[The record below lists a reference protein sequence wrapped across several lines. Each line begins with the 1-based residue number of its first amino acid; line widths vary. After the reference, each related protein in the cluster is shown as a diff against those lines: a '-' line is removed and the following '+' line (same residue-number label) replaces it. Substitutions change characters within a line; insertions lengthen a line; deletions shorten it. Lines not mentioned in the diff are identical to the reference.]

1 MSGLQPHLQADTMH
15 DFASGFVADVA
26 FGGKLPTSKYSR
38 AGAPSAQRCAPP
50 RVSCHAFAAADT
62 EPDNSLDGSGSDGD
76 SIDLDRVRSQFSSIR
91 SQLQGAHDRRAWVS
105 AFACA
110 LPLN

>member
-1 MSGLQPHLQADTMH
+1 MLHLE
-15 DFASGFVADVA
+15 ASCRHRNTHERVR
-26 FGGKLPTSKYSR
+26 LPRNAVRRR
-38 AGAPSAQRCAPP
+38 ALG
-50 RVSCHAFAAADT
+50 CHAFAAADT
-62 EPDNSLDGSGSDGD
+62 ELDNSLDGSGSDGD

-105 AFACA
+105 ASACA

>member
-1 MSGLQPHLQADTMH
+1 MA
-15 DFASGFVADVA
+15 
-26 FGGKLPTSKYSR
+26 YSR
-38 AGAPSAQRCAPP
+38 IFRRIRCTILRRGLWPMLHLEASCRRRNTPE
-50 RVSCHAFAAADT
+50 RVRLPHNAARRRVISCHAFAAADT
-62 EPDNSLDGSGSDGD
+62 ELDNSLDGSGSDGD

-105 AFACA
+105 ASACA